1 MPRIFGKGIPQS
13 SGEMDRKCRF
23 FPAGLPEGGEA
34 VYRGGSPGAYF
45 HVSGPFFHMFV
56 DHIKIYAKAGNGG
69 NGSCSFRREKFV
81 PKGGP
86 DGGDGGRGGHIVL
99 VADPHIDNLTPFFYE
114 SILKAKNG
122 ANGMGKQKYGKSA
135 ENKIVKVPIGTLVYR
150 LPEGVSP
157 FAPKVQSWELE
168 EGEEESGSTVGTE
181 AAEEVADQFSP
192 DQLELIA
199 DLDHE
204 GAELILCKGGDGGR
218 GNIHYKSSRN
228 RVPLQWEEG
237 GKGEEGYFL
246 LELRKIADAGLV
258 GYPNAGK
265 STLLGKIS
273 SAHPKVAPYPF
284 TTLHPIVGIVEFD
297 SYRRA
302 AVADIPGLVEGA
314 HQNIGL
320 GHEFLRHIVRC
331 KILLFVIDMAGSEE
345 RNPID
350 DLGQL
355 RKELGLYD
363 PTLPERPWLVIAN
376 KMDDPR
382 AEENLKH
389 FRTRFP
395 KREIIPISA
404 ELGEGID
411 EVKAALERHLF
422 PVS

>member
-1 MPRIFGKGIPQS
+1 
-13 SGEMDRKCRF
+13 
-23 FPAGLPEGGEA
+23 
-34 VYRGGSPGAYF
+34 
-45 HVSGPFFHMFV
+45 MFV
-56 DHIKIYAKAGNGG
+56 DHIKIYAKAGKGG
-69 NGSCSFRREKFV
+69 DGSCSFRREKFV

-86 DGGDGGRGGHIVL
+86 DGGDGGRGGSIL
-99 VADPHIDNLTPFFYE
+99 FVADPQIDNLTPFFYE
-114 SILKAKNG
+114 PILRAKNG

-135 ENKIVKVPIGTLVYR
+135 PDKIVKVPIGTLVYR
-150 LPEGVSP
+150 LPQGASP
-157 FAPKVQSWELE
+157 FAPKPQEWELE
-168 EGEEESGSTVGTE
+168 EAADDTGEPAQPATATVGSQ
-181 AAEEVADQFSP
+181 AADAVTDQT
-192 DQLELIA
+192 DINELELVA

-204 GAELILCKGGDGGR
+204 GAELVVCKGGDGGR

-228 RVPLQWEEG
+228 RVPRQWEPG
-237 GKGEEGYFL
+237 FDGEEGYFL

-284 TTLHPIVGIVEFD
+284 TTLHPIVGIVEFPGF
-297 SYRRA
+297 RRA

-314 HQNIGL
+314 HQNVGL

-331 KILLFVIDMAGSEE
+331 RVLLFVIDMAGSEE

-363 PTLPERPWLVIAN
+363 PTLPDRPWLVIAN

-382 AEENLKH
+382 AEENLAH
-389 FRTRFP
+389 FRQRFP

-404 ELGEGID
+404 ELGEGIE
-411 EVKAALERHLF
+411 EVKASLARHLF
-422 PVS
+422 EGE